1 MNNYIYSNSNNDII
15 NINYSKKKE
24 RVKSNVNFNNF
35 NRKLNR
41 NFLKIKNNY
50 NNLYNKN
57 SQNTI
62 DSIKLRNRKNYSNL
76 LIALPS
82 IDIPKSIYI

>member
-1 MNNYIYSNSNNDII
+1 M

-35 NRKLNR
+35 NRKLNS
-41 NFLKIKNNY
+41 NLLKIKNNY
-50 NNLYNKN
+50 NNLYNQN

-62 DSIKLRNRKNYSNL
+62 DSIKLRTKKNNSNL
-76 LIALPS
+76 LVPLPS
-82 IDIPKSIYI
+82 IDIPKSSYI